1 MILDKY
7 FNFINIFSEKKALV
21 LLEQTKLNKHN
32 IKLENDKQLSYR
44 PIYSLGLIK
53 LKTLKIYI
61 KTFLKTRYIQ
71 PLKSFAG
78 TLILFYRKPD
88 SSHWL
93 CINY

>member
-1 MILDKY
+1 MILEKY
-7 FNFINIFSEKKALV
+7 FDFINIFSEKKALV

-32 IKLENDKQLSYR
+32 IKLENDKQLPYR

-61 KTFLKTRYIQ
+61 KTFLKTRFIQ
-71 PLKSFAG
+71 PSKSSAD

-88 SSHWL
+88 SSYWL
-93 CINY
+93 SINY